1 MPTERTSLTVEGLG
15 LSLPYSIEAEQAVLG
30 AAILNHDLVPQMVS
44 RLRQEYFYSR
54 QNGEIFAEI
63 SAMSNMAQAVD
74 FVTLLGRV
82 TDANIFENGEAA
94 KVYLTDLAQ
103 TVPHLSN
110 MDSYMDIIEEKYQI
124 RMLMGA
130 AAQILDMAGK
140 EPDAKL
146 LLETAEQKIYEIR
159 RGRDQSVMQSM
170 RSVLLETLAYLQEI
184 TGKGES
190 VGVPTG
196 FGLLDR
202 ILSGGFGK
210 SDLVIL
216 AARPGMGKTTF
227 ALNIA
232 TNVAKK
238 AKIPVAVFSL
248 EMSKDQLVTKILSS
262 EAAVSSQ
269 ALRTGNLTASDWQDI
284 AVASEYMGNMPVF
297 LDDTPSITTA
307 EIKAKIRRLN
317 QDPER
322 PDIGLIV
329 IDYLQLMN
337 SGIKTDSRVQAV
349 SEITR
354 NLKILAKELQV
365 PVLCLSQ
372 LNRSTER
379 GSATHRPGLS
389 DLRDSGSIEQDAD
402 EVLFLLREA
411 YYDDGT
417 GENEVDT
424 TTAICIVAK
433 NRHGETGDVPL
444 GWDGAHSRFVNVEY
458 NARE

>member
-1 MPTERTSLTVEGLG
+1 MERSTLTVEGLG

-30 AAILNHDLVPQMVS
+30 AAILNNELVPQMVS
-44 RLRQEYFYSR
+44 RLRQEYFYSK
-54 QNGEIFAEI
+54 QNGEIFAELC
-63 SAMSNMAQAVD
+63 AMSNAAAAVD
-74 FVTLLGRV
+74 FITLLGRV
-82 TDANIFENGEAA
+82 TDAGIFENADAA
-94 KVYLTDLAQ
+94 KLYLTDLAQ

-110 MDSYMDIIEEKYQI
+110 MDSYMDIIEEKHQI
-124 RMLMGA
+124 RMLMNA
-130 AAQILDMAGK
+130 ACEMLDMAGK

-146 LLETAEQKIYEIR
+146 LMETAEQRIYDIR
-159 RGRDQSVMQSM
+159 RGRDQNVMESM
-170 RSVLLETLAYLQEI
+170 RSVLLKTLAYLQEI
-184 TGKGES
+184 SQNGGN

-196 FGLLDR
+196 FTQLDKV
-202 ILSGGFGK
+202 LSGGFGK

-216 AARPGMGKTTF
+216 AARPGMGKTSF

-238 AKIPVAVFSL
+238 AGIPVAIFSL
-248 EMSKDQLVTKILSS
+248 EMSRDQLVTRILSS
-262 EAAVSSQ
+262 EAGISSH
-269 ALRTGNLTASDWQDI
+269 ALRTGDLKDCWRDI
-284 AVASEYMGNMPVF
+284 AIASERMGEMPIF

-307 EIKAKIRRLN
+307 EIKAKVRRLN

-337 SGIKTDSRVQAV
+337 SGIRTDSRVQAV

-379 GSATHRPGLS
+379 GNNNNHRPSLA

-411 YYDDGT
+411 YYDDGS
-417 GENEVDT
+417 GESQTDSSK
-424 TTAICIVAK
+424 AICIVAK
-433 NRHGETGDVPL
+433 NRHGETNDVEL
-444 GWDGAHSRFVNVEY
+444 GWDGAHTRFVNVEY
-458 NARE
+458 YAHE

>member
-1 MPTERTSLTVEGLG
+1 MDRSTLSVEGLG
-15 LSLPYSIEAEQAVLG
+15 LNLPYSIEAEQAVLG

-44 RLRQEYFYSR
+44 RLRQEFFYSR

-63 SAMSNMAQAVD
+63 CTLSNAGAPVD
-74 FVTLLGRV
+74 FVTLLGRI
-82 TDANIFENGEAA
+82 TDAGIFENSEAA
-94 KVYLTDLAQ
+94 KIYLTDLAQ

-110 MDSYMDIIEEKYQI
+110 MDSYMEIIEQKYQI
-124 RMLMGA
+124 RTLMNTA
-130 AAQILDMAGK
+130 CEILDMAGK
-140 EPDAKL
+140 ESDSKL

-184 TGKGES
+184 TGSGGV

-196 FGLLDR
+196 FTYLDNL
-202 ILSGGFGK
+202 LSGGFGK

-232 TNVAKK
+232 INVAKK
-238 AKIPVAVFSL
+238 SKIPVAVFSL
-248 EMSKDQLVTKILSS
+248 EMSKDQLVTRILSS
-262 EAAVSSQ
+262 EASISSK
-269 ALRTGNLTASDWQDI
+269 ALRTGELSASDWQDI
-284 AVASEYMGNMPVF
+284 AIASEGMGAMPIF

-307 EIKAKIRRLN
+307 EIKAKVRRIN

-322 PDIGLIV
+322 PDIGMIV

-365 PVLCLSQ
+365 PVMCLSQ

-379 GSATHRPGLS
+379 GSTTHRPQLS

-402 EVLFLLREA
+402 EVMFLLREA

-417 GENEVDT
+417 GENDLDST
-424 TTAICIVAK
+424 KATCILAK
-433 NRHGETGDVPL
+433 NRHGETGDVDL
-444 GWDGAHSRFVNVEY
+444 GWDGTHSRFVNVEY
-458 NARE
+458 HAGQF

>member
-1 MPTERTSLTVEGLG
+1 MAASSALTVEGLG

-30 AAILNHDLVPQMVS
+30 AAILNHDLVPQMVG
-44 RLRQEYFYSR
+44 RLRQEQFYSR

-63 SAMSNMAQAVD
+63 SMMSNMSEAVD
-74 FVTLLGRV
+74 FVTLLDRV
-82 TDANIFENGEAA
+82 TDAGIFENAEAA

-110 MDSYMDIIEEKYQI
+110 MDSYIDIIEEKHQI
-124 RMLMGA
+124 RTLMNA
-130 AAQILDMAGK
+130 ACEILEMSGK

-159 RGRDQSVMQSM
+159 RGRESNALQSM

-184 TGKGES
+184 TGNGGS

-196 FGLLDR
+196 YTLLDR
-202 ILSGGFGK
+202 LLGGGFGK
-210 SDLVIL
+210 TDLVIL
-216 AARPGMGKTTF
+216 AARPGVGKSAF

-238 AKIPVAVFSL
+238 TGIPVAIFNL
-248 EMSKDQLVTKILSS
+248 EMSKDQLVTRILSS
-262 EAAVSSQ
+262 EAAISSH
-269 ALRTGNLTASDWQDI
+269 ALRTGELSVGDWQDI
-284 AVASEYMGNMPVF
+284 AVASEYMGKMPIY
-297 LDDTPSITTA
+297 LDDTPSITVA
-307 EIKAKIRRLN
+307 EIKAKVRRLN

-337 SGIKTDSRVQAV
+337 SGIQTDSRVQAV

-354 NLKILAKELQV
+354 SLKIMAKELQV

-379 GSATHRPGLS
+379 GSANHRPMLA

-402 EVLFLLREA
+402 EVLFLMRDA
-411 YYDDGT
+411 YYDDKS
-417 GENEVDT
+417 GEQQVNQ
-424 TTAICIVAK
+424 TAATCIVAK
-433 NRHGETGDVPL
+433 NRHGETDDIPL
-444 GWDGAHSRFVNVEY
+444 SWDGAHTRFLNVEF
-458 NARE
+458 NTNG